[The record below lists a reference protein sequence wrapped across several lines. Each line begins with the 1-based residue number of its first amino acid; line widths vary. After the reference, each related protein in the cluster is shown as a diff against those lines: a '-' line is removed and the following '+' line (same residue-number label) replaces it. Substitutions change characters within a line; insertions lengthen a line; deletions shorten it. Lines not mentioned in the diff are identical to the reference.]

1 MLSISNDFTLNKS
14 KTAFFN
20 ISYFYIT
27 KGVSNLDRNN
37 DFDQL
42 DVALKLLFWKEKVK
56 LTIAG
61 NDLLSSNRPE
71 YTSVTNGIKNSFR
84 NYSDYRFFRISLAY
98 NFGGTPKNDEQRE
111 NKNSEELNRT
121 N

>member
-1 MLSISNDFTLNKS
+1 M
-14 KTAFFN
+14 
-20 ISYFYIT
+20 
-27 KGVSNLDRNN
+27 DRNN

-61 NDLLSSNRPE
+61 DDLLSGFRPE
-71 YTSVTNGIKNSFR
+71 YISVTNGIKNSFK
-84 NYSDYRFFRISLAY
+84 NYSDNRFFRISISY
-98 NFGGTPKNDEQRE
+98 NFGGTPKNNEQRE